1 MQNLRMRTVHSFCLD
16 DHGGE
21 KEKSFMERRECFG
34 SIEEMTGSNGLT
46 TVKTRPECRDCGDFR
61 GCLHQN
67 KQRAE
72 EEKERDELR
81 KQDLITQIIDISHL
95 ISNDIG
101 SCMLEV
107 LNRIYNSPIGM
118 VLFKNLPLFYE
129 IPRNANTFSFTI
141 PISPSMVE
149 LMEGNAVR
157 REQDQNPSGVSRQGK
172 GKEEFYL
179 RIIVIQ
185 GHFPNNQK
193 ANIGLIAR
201 EVARLFSSDPTG
213 IHQILQTLH
222 ASEIGVFRKM
232 DAEQQIEWLMKR
244 WGFQEDLDAL
254 KNEMIKPQA
263 PISK

>member
-1 MQNLRMRTVHSFCLD
+1 MID
-16 DHGGE
+16 YGGE
-21 KEKSFMERRECFG
+21 KEKGFMERRECFG

-46 TVKTRPECRDCGDFR
+46 TVRTRPECRDCGDFR

-101 SCMLEV
+101 SCMLEF

-149 LMEGNAVR
+149 LMEGNAAG
-157 REQDQNPSGVSRQGK
+157 REQAQNSSGVSRQGK
-172 GKEEFYL
+172 GKEGFYL

-213 IHQILQTLH
+213 IRQILQTLDVT
-222 ASEIGVFRKM
+222 EIGGFRKM
-232 DAEQQIEWLMKR
+232 ETEQQIGWLMKR
-244 WGFQEDLDAL
+244 WGFQEELEAL
-254 KNEMIKPQA
+254 KSEMVNLQA
-263 PISK
+263 AISK

>member
-1 MQNLRMRTVHSFCLD
+1 MV
-16 DHGGE
+16 DHGAE
-21 KEKSFMERRECFG
+21 KEKGFMERRECFG
-34 SIEEMTGSNGLT
+34 SIEETTGRDGLT

-72 EEKERDELR
+72 EEEEQDELR
-81 KQDLITQIIDISHL
+81 KQDLIAQIIDISHL
-95 ISNDIG
+95 ISNEIG
-101 SCMLEV
+101 SCLLEF

-129 IPRNANTFSFTI
+129 IPRNATTFSFTI
-141 PISPSMVE
+141 PISPLMVE
-149 LMEGNAVR
+149 LIEGNAAR
-157 REQDQNPSGVSRQGK
+157 REETRNRSGVSRQGK

-179 RIIVIQ
+179 RIILIQ

-201 EVARLFSSDPTG
+201 EVARLFASDPTG
-213 IHQILQTLH
+213 IRQILQTFD
-222 ASEIGVFRKM
+222 ASEIDVFRKM
-232 DAEQQIEWLMKR
+232 DAEQQIGWLMKR

-254 KNEMIKPQA
+254 RSEMMKPQV
-263 PISK
+263 PISQQ

>member
-1 MQNLRMRTVHSFCLD
+1 
-16 DHGGE
+16 
-21 KEKSFMERRECFG
+21 MERRECFG
-34 SIEEMTGSNGLT
+34 SIEEMTGSDGLT
-46 TVKTRPECRDCGDFR
+46 TVKTRRECRDCGDFR

-81 KQDLITQIIDISHL
+81 KQDLIAQIIDISHL
-95 ISNDIG
+95 ISNEIG
-101 SCMLEV
+101 SCLLEF

-129 IPRNANTFSFTI
+129 IPRNATTFSFTI

-157 REQDQNPSGVSRQGK
+157 REQAQNPSGISRQGKGK

-179 RIIVIQ
+179 RIILIQ

-201 EVARLFSSDPTG
+201 EVACLFSSDPTG

-222 ASEIGVFRKM
+222 ASEIGGFGKM
-232 DAEQQIEWLMKR
+232 DAEQQIGWLMKR
-244 WGFQEDLDAL
+244 WGFQEELEAL
-254 KNEMIKPQA
+254 KSEMIKLQA

>member
-1 MQNLRMRTVHSFCLD
+1 M
-16 DHGGE
+16 E
-21 KEKSFMERRECFG
+21 KKECFG

-72 EEKERDELR
+72 EEEERDELR

-95 ISNDIG
+95 ISNEIG
-101 SCMLEV
+101 SCMLEF

-129 IPRNANTFSFTI
+129 IPRNANTYSFTI

-157 REQDQNPSGVSRQGK
+157 REQSQTPSGISRQGK
-172 GKEEFYL
+172 GKEGFYL
-179 RIIVIQ
+179 RIILIQ
-185 GHFPNNQK
+185 GHFPDNQK
-193 ANIGLIAR
+193 ANIGLIVR

-213 IHQILQTLH
+213 IHQILQTLDD
-222 ASEIGVFRKM
+222 SEGGSFRKM
-232 DAEQQIEWLMKR
+232 DAEQQIGWLMKK
-244 WGFQEDLDAL
+244 WGFHEELDAL
-254 KNEMIKPQA
+254 KSEMINLQTA
-263 PISK
+263 ISKQ